1 MSKTV
6 CITLEQAQTAL
17 ECIENDME
25 LSRHGQVDFDDIE
38 ALMFYLRRAELMKRL
53 KNALKAHGEVV

>member
-1 MSKTV
+1 MIKTV

-25 LSRHGQVDFDDIE
+25 LSKHGEVDFDDIE
-38 ALMFYLRRAELMKRL
+38 ALMFYLRRAEVAERL
-53 KNALKAHGEVV
+53 RKFVSEALKG

>member
-1 MSKTV
+1 MIKTV

-25 LSRHGQVDFDDIE
+25 LSKHGEVDFGDIE
-38 ALMFYLRRAELMKRL
+38 GLMFYLRRAEVAERL
-53 KNALKAHGEVV
+53 RKFVSEALKG